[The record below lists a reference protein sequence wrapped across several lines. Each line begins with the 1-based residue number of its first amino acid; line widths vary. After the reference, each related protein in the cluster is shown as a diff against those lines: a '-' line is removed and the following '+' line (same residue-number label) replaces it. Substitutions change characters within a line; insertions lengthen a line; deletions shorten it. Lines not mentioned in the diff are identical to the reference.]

1 MKENKF
7 QMTKLWYAFIH
18 ISLWCGY
25 SIVIC
30 YCSNFLKAMGYHDG
44 HVSIVLGLASGLAIL
59 VQLGMAELINAISFL
74 ETYKMIIIQGLIILA
89 ATILMLQNKTSS
101 KMAVVGICIGC
112 IALQAIPSLV
122 NSLATE
128 NEQRGVGV
136 SFSIARGLGSLAY
149 SVGSFMTGQLIGVEG
164 IRVIPYLAII
174 IAVLMIFSTI
184 FFQINARKKYSM
196 QYKYDQK
203 DKDIK
208 NTEQSVSKWSFKKY
222 PFLLLFLAGSFCL
235 YINQNLVSTF
245 MQQIMEA
252 KGAGAAQQG
261 TAIAI
266 AGVLELPAMF
276 GFAWLLKK
284 ASCAKWLH
292 VSCWCFLI
300 KAIMVLLAP
309 NYIWIYIAQIFQM
322 GGFAVFTVASVEY
335 IGTSI
340 KAEDAVRG
348 QTYLAS
354 STAAGSFIGVSFGGF
369 VCQYIGVSAMIGIAI
384 VLCIAGLLFIS
395 KATALQEDKNSI

>member
-7 QMTKLWYAFIH
+7 QMTKVWYAIIH

-25 SIVIC
+25 AIVIC
-30 YCSNFLKAMGYHDG
+30 YCSNFLKAMGYKDS

-59 VQLGMAELINAISFL
+59 IQLGMAELISRIAIL
-74 ETYKMIIIQGLIILA
+74 ETYKMIIIQAVIIFGSAVMMLA
-89 ATILMLQNKTSS
+89 NQISEIVAI
-101 KMAVVGICIGC
+101 VGICVGC
-112 IALQAIPSLV
+112 VALQAIPSLV

-128 NEQRGVGV
+128 SEQRGIGV
-136 SFSIARGLGSLAY
+136 NFSIARGLGSLAY
-149 SVGSFMTGQLIGVEG
+149 SIGSFLTGQLIGVKG
-164 IRVIPYLAII
+164 IMVIPYMALV
-174 IAVLMIFSTI
+174 IAVLMVVSTFIFQLSAEKGTVLSDNVQQDMDTAD
-184 FFQINARKKYSM
+184 FETAA
-196 QYKYDQK
+196 
-203 DKDIK
+203 
-208 NTEQSVSKWSFKKY
+208 KWSFKKY
-222 PFLLLFLAGSFCL
+222 PFFIWFLIGSFCL
-235 YINQNLVSTF
+235 YINQNFVSTF

-266 AGVLELPAMF
+266 SGVLELPAMF

-292 VSCWCFLI
+292 ISCWCFLI

-309 NYIWIYIAQIFQM
+309 NYIWIYIAQLFQM

-335 IGTSI
+335 VGKSI

-348 QTYLAS
+348 QTYLAAS
-354 STAAGSFIGVSFGGF
+354 MSAGSLVGVTFGGF
-369 VCQYIGVSAMIGIAI
+369 ICQYAGVNIMIATAV
-384 VLCIAGLLFIS
+384 VLCVFGILFVTKSTLAQKKTEIV
-395 KATALQEDKNSI
+395 